1 MILQLLNLKE
11 LYRNKF
17 NVNDNLSMKKQSFE
31 NHVRWYVPHHFVY
44 YPILLA
50 LMAFSAYQLFNAPD
64 VAIWLFV
71 TIILIFL
78 FCLSFMLRQ
87 HYALTLQDRV
97 AKLEVRYRYFTL
109 TGNRLELLESQLDD
123 SKLLALRF
131 ASDYELATL
140 VSRAISENL
149 SSKEIKKNI
158 KNWKGDYERV

>member
-1 MILQLLNLKE
+1 M
-11 LYRNKF
+11 
-17 NVNDNLSMKKQSFE
+17 SMKKQSFE

-44 YPILLA
+44 YPVLLA
-50 LMAFSAYQLFNAPD
+50 LMAFSAYQLFSGAD
-64 VAIWLFV
+64 VAVWLFI

-109 TGNRLELLESQLDD
+109 TGNRLELLESQLDN

-131 ASDYELATL
+131 ASDEELPTL

-158 KNWKGDYERV
+158 KKWQGDYERV